1 MKTALLLL
9 LALFCIGLFACN
21 GDDAAPSNLP
31 AWESVAEDLRPALDP
46 ASANPCQSGDRS
58 CLDIVANEMRRR
70 LKPLAESCNHNALF
84 ATMYLRM
91 TEEIIKAYDGGRLQD
106 PAATAHFTAW
116 FASYY
121 FRAFDD
127 WTSGK
132 TDNVPQAWQIA
143 FQAADDERVRG
154 LGNLLLGMNAHV
166 SRDLPYVVADVL
178 PETEDTIDPD
188 YQLVNDLIE
197 SLSARLLS
205 EVADR
210 FDPTVATAQLPL
222 VLGGAPSFG
231 AFVALWR
238 SESWVNGNQLIGA
251 GSNRA
256 SIESQIETNAGA
268 RALAILPEVSYL
280 PFVES
285 ASTRDAY
292 CAKHT

>member
-1 MKTALLLL
+1 MKISAVMVVILIC
-9 LALFCIGLFACN
+9 AGLVACN
-21 GDDAAPSNLP
+21 GDDDAQSSVPT
-31 AWESVAEDLRPALDP
+31 WESVAKDLKPGLDV
-46 ASANPCQSGDRS
+46 ASANPCQSGERS
-58 CLDIVANEMRRR
+58 CLDIVANEMQRR

-91 TEEIIKAYDGGRLQD
+91 TEEIIKAYDAGRLQN

-127 WTSGK
+127 WSAGR
-132 TDNVPQAWQIA
+132 TDRVPNAWQVA
-143 FQAADDERVRG
+143 FSAADDERVRG

-166 SRDLPYVVADVL
+166 SRDLPYVVADVMKV
-178 PETEDTIDPD
+178 PQAAIDPD
-188 YQLVNDLIE
+188 YQLVNDLIQN
-197 SLSARLLS
+197 LSANLLS

-210 FDPTVATAQLPL
+210 FDPTVSTAELPL
-222 VLGGAPSFG
+222 VLGGAQSFG

-238 SESWVNGNQLIGA
+238 SESWVNGNQLISA

-292 CAKHT
+292 CAKHK